1 MPVFAP
7 VTSATR
13 ATVLTCPIA
22 QTLTEGVVAPALDE
36 LRRPLPGRLR
46 VGKIRHRSLILQA
59 RHSEIRAQIV
69 RDRREAALLERR
81 IERAVLLQH
90 SCCTARPDPRGAG
103 DPVGWVSAQ
112 GDEIRYLLGVDAVT
126 LAHLVRP
133 DAVELAHAPARL

>member
-36 LRRPLPGRLR
+36 LGGTLPGRLG
-46 VGKIRHRSLILQA
+46 VGKIRHRSLVLQA
-59 RHSEIRAQIV
+59 RHPQIRTQILC
-69 RDRREAALLERR
+69 DRREAALLERR

-90 SCCTARPDPRGAG
+90 SGCTARSDPRGAG
-103 DPVGWVSAQ
+103 DAVGWVSAQ
-112 GDEIRYLLGVDAVT
+112 GDEVRYLLGIDPV
-126 LAHLVRP
+126 
-133 DAVELAHAPARL
+133 